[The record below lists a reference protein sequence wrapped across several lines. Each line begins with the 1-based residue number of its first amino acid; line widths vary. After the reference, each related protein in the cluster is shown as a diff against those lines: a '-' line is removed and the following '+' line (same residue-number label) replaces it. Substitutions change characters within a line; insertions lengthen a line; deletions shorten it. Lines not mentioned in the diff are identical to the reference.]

1 MALFVHTGQLLW
13 GLLIGVGRRL
23 QLALGLAFL
32 MNITFV
38 MAGRVNPSAFYL
50 VMQLVLVFAI
60 ADRTSGVDP
69 RTPPQCPRQTSS
81 RRWIPCCR

>member
-1 MALFVHTGQLLW
+1 MALFVHTSQLLW

-38 MAGRVNPSAFYL
+38 MAGRVNPSAFY
-50 VMQLVLVFAI
+50 
-60 ADRTSGVDP
+60 S
-69 RTPPQCPRQTSS
+69 
-81 RRWIPCCR
+81 

>member
-1 MALFVHTGQLLW
+1 MHTSQLLG

-60 ADRTSGVDP
+60 ADSALGVNP
-69 RTPPQCPRQTSS
+69 RTPPRCPRQTSS
-81 RRWIPCCR
+81 RRWVPCCR